1 MYNLITYSGHT
12 AKETTQ
18 LNLLSSGHTAIC
30 PKKLEPR
37 TERTNINY
45 NLAMKNLFSAK
56 IYLIDTYTNL
66 NIIM

>member
-1 MYNLITYSGHT
+1 M
-12 AKETTQ
+12 
-18 LNLLSSGHTAIC
+18 C

>member
-30 PKKLEPR
+30 VQ
-37 TERTNINY
+37 
-45 NLAMKNLFSAK
+45 KNLNQEQKEQTS
-56 IYLIDTYTNL
+56 TTT
-66 NIIM
+66 